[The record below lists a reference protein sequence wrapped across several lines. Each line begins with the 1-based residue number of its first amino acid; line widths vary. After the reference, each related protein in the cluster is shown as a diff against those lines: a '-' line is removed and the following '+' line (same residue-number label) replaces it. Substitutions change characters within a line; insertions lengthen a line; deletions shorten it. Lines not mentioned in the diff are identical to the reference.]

1 MAILQYCNVYD
12 KILLLLSSVQLL
24 GSILLT
30 GAVDGT
36 IHCWN
41 MQSSRPLITT
51 TIRAHS
57 ISLSQ
62 IHVVNAQHFIT
73 VGCNADFPITLS
85 VESSNESVGQEAQPA
100 TTKGTGNTVSPNELA
115 TSVIK
120 LALEP
125 SSADKSNRTNT
136 PVVTLWKFENPPKSV
151 KTFSEFGKIVS
162 SSVLVTKFAGSFMA
176 MSLEQGSI
184 AIYHVPDF
192 TLMPEFPADTSS
204 VTSCELLSL
213 SLARE
218 LPSQSPN
225 REIMLTTVQS
235 DNTVKIFQVI

>member
-1 MAILQYCNVYD
+1 M
-12 KILLLLSSVQLL
+12 
-24 GSILLT
+24 T

-36 IHCWN
+36 VHCWN

-62 IHVVNAQHFIT
+62 IHIVNSQHFIT
-73 VGCNADFPITLS
+73 VGSNADFPITLS
-85 VESSNESVGQEAQPA
+85 VESSDGSGEQGTKSA
-100 TTKGTGNTVSPNELA
+100 TTKGSSTNAANPNDLA

-151 KTFSEFGKIVS
+151 KTFSEFGKIIS
-162 SSVLVTKFAGSFMA
+162 SSVLVTKFAGSFLA
-176 MSLEQGSI
+176 MSLQQGSI
-184 AIYHVPDF
+184 SIYHVPDF
-192 TLMPEFPADTSS
+192 TLMPEFPADTNS
-204 VTSCELLSL
+204 VTSCKLLSL

-225 REIMLTTVQS
+225 REIMLTTVKS
-235 DNTVKIFQVI
+235 DNTVKVYQVI

>member
-1 MAILQYCNVYD
+1 M
-12 KILLLLSSVQLL
+12 
-24 GSILLT
+24 T

-36 IHCWN
+36 VHCWN

-62 IHVVNAQHFIT
+62 IHIVNSQYFIT
-73 VGCNADFPITLS
+73 VGDNADFPITLS
-85 VESSNESVGQEAQPA
+85 VESSGNSSEQDSTPA
-100 TTKGTGNTVSPNELA
+100 KGTGTNAVNPNDLA

-125 SSADKSNRTNT
+125 SSGDKSNRTNT
-136 PVVTLWKFENPPKSV
+136 PAVTLWKFENPPKSV
-151 KTFSEFGKIVS
+151 KTFTEFGKIVS
-162 SSVLVTKFAGSFMA
+162 SSILVTKFAGSFLA
-176 MSLEQGSI
+176 MSLHSGSI
-184 AIYHVPDF
+184 VIYHVPNF
-192 TLMPEFPADTSS
+192 TLMPEFPANTTNS

-235 DNTVKIFQVI
+235 DNTVKVYQVI